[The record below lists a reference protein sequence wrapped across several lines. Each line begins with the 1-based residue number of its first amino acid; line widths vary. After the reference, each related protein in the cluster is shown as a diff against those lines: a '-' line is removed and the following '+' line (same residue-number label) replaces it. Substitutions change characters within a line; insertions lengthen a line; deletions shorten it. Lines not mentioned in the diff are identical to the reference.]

1 MAELGDLMKEWRD
14 AKPPEKL
21 LIVGIS
27 VAAVG
32 IAIYIHSKTSST
44 ASATP
49 TNPVGGTAGAP
60 GTIATGGTPSNGQP
74 VAPGTPTPPTGT
86 KTPAPV
92 HLPVVDPPIKTP
104 VKTPTGT
111 KTPAPVKRITPVMVA
126 HPVAHGTVV
135 TRVAAQSHPNVYH
148 PIYPSRQLVISH
160 IQSMPTRPNDY
171 APHVTQPPAP
181 INPTKQQVIT
191 HLQNQRRMP

>member
-92 HLPVVDPPIKTP
+92 HLPVKTP
-104 VKTPTGT
+104 TPVHTPTGT
-111 KTPAPVKRITPVMVA
+111 KTPAPVKKITPVMVA